1 MQQYTYLSW
10 GRIVDRIGMAASRSE
25 MRQSDSAH
33 LKYCIL
39 IYFTRCGAC
48 GGSAGAVVHVLVADM
63 LGVWMK

>member
-33 LKYCIL
+33 LKYFFLKNIL
-39 IYFTRCGAC
+39 QD
-48 GGSAGAVVHVLVADM
+48 VVLVAAPPGRLFM
-63 LGVWMK
+63 CWLRIC